1 MTDIVSLLLIKLNL
15 CYYCISL
22 DDEYYRSH
30 DHISDIGPNRNAIIS
45 AASMNL
51 QHSLFMPP
59 LPPPQHYYKN
69 QVVNDQGFT
78 LLFLLHISSGT

>member
-1 MTDIVSLLLIKLNL
+1 M

-30 DHISDIGPNRNAIIS
+30 DHISYIGPNRNAAIA

-51 QHSLFMPP
+51 PHSLFMPP
-59 LPPPQHYYKN
+59 LPPPHCYNN
-69 QVVNDQGFT
+69 QVVNDHELT
-78 LLFLLHISSGT
+78 LLSLLHISPGT

>member
-1 MTDIVSLLLIKLNL
+1 MYH
-15 CYYCISL
+15 YYISL

-30 DHISDIGPNRNAIIS
+30 DHMSYIGADRNAAIA

-51 QHSLFMPP
+51 PHSLFMPP
-59 LPPPQHYYKN
+59 APPPQHYYN

-78 LLFLLHISSGT
+78 LLIIVLHILHISSDT

>member
-1 MTDIVSLLLIKLNL
+1 M

-30 DHISDIGPNRNAIIS
+30 DHISYIGPDHNAAIS

-59 LPPPQHYYKN
+59 LPPPQHYYNN
-69 QVVNDQGFT
+69 QVVNDRGFT
-78 LLFLLHISSGT
+78 LTSVLHLFHISSDT